1 MYNIYYVNTWCFERM
16 HLFDFALV
24 ALMVVQLLVLV
35 NINFIHPIA
44 ALIIMFLCF
53 VDNIDI
59 RIRYTMKFLLFNI
72 FIIHSAG
79 IYNWFTWWHLMLSWW
94 FLFTA
99 INFLFKLVSNTLLL
113 RH

>member
-16 HLFDFALV
+16 PLFEFALV

-35 NINFIHPIA
+35 YINFLHPIA
-44 ALIIMFLCF
+44 ALIIMFLFF

-59 RIRYTMKFLLFNI
+59 HTRYTMKFLLFNI
-72 FIIHSAG
+72 FIIHSTC
-79 IYNWFTWWHLMLSWW
+79 IYNWYTWWHLMLSLW

-99 INFLFKLVSNTLLL
+99 INFLFKLV
-113 RH
+113 